1 MVRADVSQES
11 CGAHHPRTCRLARER
26 IVVAYDGSRTSRRAL
41 DAAVDLMGYGSS
53 LTVVHVRAEEE
64 AGRTVELAR
73 EDLLRRHVVAR
84 YLERA
89 VILRKRWSKPPALP
103 AQISWSSGVETP
115 SALRSDP

>member
-1 MVRADVSQES
+1 MSSRARS
-11 CGAHHPRTCRLARER
+11 
-26 IVVAYDGSRTSRRAL
+26 IVVAYDGSGTSRRAL
-41 DAAVDLMGYGSS
+41 AAAADLMGYGSS

-73 EDLLRRHVVAR
+73 EDLFRRHVVAR
-84 YLERA
+84 YLEL
-89 VILRKRWSKPPALP
+89 VILHKRWSKPPALP